1 MGDTL
6 VKIEILGQAH
16 TIRTDE
22 AEERVLEVV
31 DYLNTKIAEVSAAT
45 RTTAKLNVAILA
57 ALNITH
63 EYLLV
68 REERDQL
75 LKGVQERSRKLL
87 AKLEREVPQRS
98 AAGSLEK
105 PA

>member
-87 AKLEREVPQRS
+87 AKLERDVPQRS
-98 AAGSLEK
+98 AASSLEK